1 MTRQEQILEA
11 LRTHG
16 PMTPRQIQTLS
27 EESLDKDSIDHT
39 RRRLRALHKYGL
51 IRPAGEVREKGSPP
65 STLWEAVE

>member
-16 PMTPRQIQTLS
+16 PMTSRQIQALS
-27 EESLDKDSIDHT
+27 KESLDKDSIDHT

-51 IRPAGEVREKGSPP
+51 IRPAGEVKGKGSPP
-65 STLWEAVE
+65 AILWEAVE